1 MIKKLHKAIL
11 RFRIALLHAAYH
23 RNMKRMETAR
33 GKHDIVEFKTYA
45 YRAEDAWR
53 KIVILTEKLK

>member
-1 MIKKLHKAIL
+1 MKRVFNWIR

-23 RNMKRMETAR
+23 RNLKRAQEAR
-33 GKHDIVEFKTYA
+33 VNQDIIAFKRYI

-53 KIVILTEKLK
+53 KLVILTEKTK

>member
-1 MIKKLHKAIL
+1 MIGKIRKAVL
-11 RFRIALLHAAYH
+11 RFQIAILHAAYH
-23 RNMKRMETAR
+23 RNMRRMEKAR
-33 GKHDIVEFKTYA
+33 SKHDIVEFKTYA

>member
-1 MIKKLHKAIL
+1 MIRKIHKAFL
-11 RFRIALLHAAYH
+11 RFRIAILHAAYH
-23 RNMKRMETAR
+23 RNMRRMESAR
-33 GKHDIVEFKTYA
+33 DKHDIVKFKTYA